1 METFILILNL
11 FIVSC
16 FLFFLWQNNQNNQK
30 KDNELKDQLKN
41 LVKEISLENNSNIQ
55 NANLTEIKK
64 TLSPFKEQLQRE
76 LDVLK
81 ENIQQ
86 QNIKGAEARAKFGE
100 QINNLLSATTE
111 MQEDAQNLTKA
122 LKGDTKQQGD
132 WGEQILEKSLEDA
145 ALQKDINYKLQP
157 SYKTKDGGQLRP
169 DAVIFLT
176 EDRNI
181 IIDSK
186 VSLTAY
192 EKYVKTD
199 NSEEKKLYLKE
210 HIASVKNHIMQLS
223 SKNYNELEEINS
235 PDYLFIFFQIE
246 AALSLALSNDMKLQK
261 MANEKRIAFLTPINL
276 MAILRI
282 TEHLWQIDKHNKY
295 AEDVAERAGL
305 LLTKYANFIDS
316 FSEVA
321 DKLEGAKTSY
331 LMAHKRLT
339 EGSGSLHT
347 QMIEL
352 EKLGM
357 KGKKNLSVP
366 KNLKD

>member
-11 FIVSC
+11 FIVLC

-30 KDNELKDQLKN
+30 KDKELKDQLKN
-41 LVKEISLENNSNIQ
+41 LVKEISLENNSSIQ

-64 TLSPFKEQLQRE
+64 TLNPFKEQLQRE